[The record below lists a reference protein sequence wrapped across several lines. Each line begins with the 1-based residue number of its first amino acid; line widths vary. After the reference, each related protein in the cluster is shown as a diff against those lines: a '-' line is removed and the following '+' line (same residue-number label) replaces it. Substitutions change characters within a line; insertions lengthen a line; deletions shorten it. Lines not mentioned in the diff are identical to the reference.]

1 DWKAFPFDQSAFDYS
16 GDKLR
21 QAWPRLT
28 LGFGD
33 YPFPDADWVRRMAEQ
48 YPEALQRTTSE
59 TAFTGAPE
67 EAEAY
72 AAELQEVWRLLF
84 RGDFAEA
91 KARGLALGVGGQ
103 VPAMYAQVRSE
114 EHTSELQSRE
124 NLVCRLLLEKKKRQY
139 TKKT

>member
-1 DWKAFPFDQSAFDYS
+1 AGGPPQQKQGPTAMRIFLLVLALLSFGVQANPDWKAFPFDQSAFDYS

-59 TAFTGAPE
+59 
-67 EAEAY
+67 
-72 AAELQEVWRLLF
+72 
-84 RGDFAEA
+84 
-91 KARGLALGVGGQ
+91 
-103 VPAMYAQVRSE
+103 RSE
-114 EHTSELQSRE
+114 EHTSELQS
-124 NLVCRLLLEKKKRQY
+124 
-139 TKKT
+139 